1 MGVSGKQLKDTVCTA
16 ITTLHIVAGSLNMPT
31 VWGENSFL
39 SCVRIL
45 SFYKSRVLALPAG
58 AGKTT
63 LMDVLACRK
72 TAGRMEGQVMVGS
85 AVT

>member
-1 MGVSGKQLKDTVCTA
+1 MS
-16 ITTLHIVAGSLNMPT
+16 
-31 VWGENSFL
+31 
-39 SCVRIL
+39 
-45 SFYKSRVLALPAG
+45 ALPAG

-85 AVT
+85 AATQLASSMYSTSCTLSVKE